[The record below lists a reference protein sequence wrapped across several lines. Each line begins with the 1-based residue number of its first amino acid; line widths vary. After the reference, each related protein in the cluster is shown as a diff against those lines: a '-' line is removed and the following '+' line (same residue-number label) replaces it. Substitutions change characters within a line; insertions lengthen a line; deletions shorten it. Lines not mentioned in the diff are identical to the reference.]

1 MNILVIFHS
10 DDADGEKLALTLA
23 LGAVQA
29 NCDIRLRYLGSSAP
43 TDSIHQGYVT
53 PRPQDLEW
61 ADALV
66 LAIAPRRFALRSE
79 VEEFLARLRQQS
91 GGNSG

>member
-10 DDADGEKLALTLA
+10 EDAGGEKLALTLA

-29 NCDIRLRYLGSSAP
+29 KCDIRLRYLGAKAP
-43 TDSIHQGYVT
+43 TDSIHKGYVA
-53 PRPQDLEW
+53 PRNQDLEW

-66 LAIAPRRFALRSE
+66 LAIAPRSFGLRSE
-79 VEEFLARLRQQS
+79 VEEFLVRLQQQS
-91 GGNSG
+91 GDPR